1 MPFSETTLD
10 NGWVTTY
17 ENTGDYLIIGDNVYP
32 LFTVSRM
39 NANDHQNYFK
49 HDGDLLV
56 YDPQR
61 DGPSIG
67 TVEAKEKYPEYF
79 V

>member
-1 MPFSETTLD
+1 MMSDTTLD

-17 ENTGDYLIIGDNVYP
+17 QYTGDYLVINNKIYP
-32 LFTVSRM
+32 LFNVSRM
-39 NANDHQNYFK
+39 NANDHHTYFK
-49 HDGDLLV
+49 HDDDLLV

-61 DGPSIG
+61 DGPTIDK
-67 TVEAKEKYPEYF
+67 VEAKEKYPEYF